1 VKLDAAMASVQAGDD
16 RAVGG
21 AERREQAGRTVPDV
35 VVGAFS
41 GMPGIIGN
49 AGWERARACACDCP
63 STDNTTA
70 TAGGLK

>member
-1 VKLDAAMASVQAGDD
+1 
-16 RAVGG
+16 
-21 AERREQAGRTVPDV
+21 VPDV